1 MIPFHCGQALVTLTS
16 ISLIFGNRRKSDSF
30 EKFHMQAKMEMNL
43 LYVRIT
49 ETTITK
55 ILTNGHSISGQQ
67 VNAAIRQ
74 NSFVSIRYAVASEYA
89 GILCRCLMTQKA

>member
-1 MIPFHCGQALVTLTS
+1 MH
-16 ISLIFGNRRKSDSF
+16 
-30 EKFHMQAKMEMNL
+30 EKIKMNL
-43 LYVRIT
+43 LNVRIT
-49 ETTITK
+49 ETNITK

-74 NSFVSIRYAVASEYA
+74 NSFVSIRYAIASEYA